1 MFLNKIYKK
10 LDKFVN
16 FWRTLN
22 IKKINLM
29 KYFVIKNQYFY
40 QFVIKN

>member
-10 LDKFVN
+10 LVKFIN

-22 IKKINLM
+22 IKMINLM
-29 KYFVIKNQYFY
+29 KYFAIKNQYFY
-40 QFVIKN
+40 YFVIKK